1 MPPASLRHR
10 HRSDRRHVGSVR
22 DMAQSVESGGQGPRL
37 SKQASAMTDH
47 VGPLVKTFIFEPI
60 ECFDARRGYKRCK
73 LPGVG
78 CHFFGRPGAQSDLWR
93 DRSDNLVA
101 RFSSQ
106 GYRFSFAVTHA
117 SGVPLVD
124 DQIDGLE
131 DHLIALLKLWLVEG
145 IDDWPSTEIG

>member
-1 MPPASLRHR
+1 
-10 HRSDRRHVGSVR
+10 
-22 DMAQSVESGGQGPRL
+22 
-37 SKQASAMTDH
+37 MTDH
-47 VGPLVKTFIFEPI
+47 VEPMGRSFLFEPI

-78 CHFFGRPGAQSDLWR
+78 CQFVGRPGAQSDLWR

-106 GYRFSFAVTHA
+106 GYQFSFAVVRA
-117 SGVPLVD
+117 SGQPLRD

-131 DHLIALLKLWLVEG
+131 DYLIELLKLWLVEG
-145 IDDWPSTEIG
+145 VDDWPSTEIC